1 MEKRIALFPVI
12 IMVVVVCSSPALA
25 LPPMGPPKAIFGEN
39 RWAIGFNYSHQKMD
53 LELFGKAR
61 EDLGLGAGWEPC
73 EYTKYKIEGLTSN
86 MFLGSLGYG
95 ICENWDA
102 FVYAGV
108 AGDKNEIKETLAC
121 DSPGSQYYGFGG
133 DYIAAWGFGTRAT
146 FCQDGNLTWGGLF
159 QTVWSGIDSS
169 SLKLRGDPDFSGN
182 LELDFWEIQVA
193 AGPTLQLDGFSIYGG
208 PFLHFV
214 NGDMSLEGTTV
225 SSGATQLVM
234 SNADIREESNF
245 GAFVGAQW
253 DIAEDTFWY
262 TEYQF
267 TGDAWGAGMGIVWK
281 FE

>member
-1 MEKRIALFPVI
+1 MKKRIALFPVI
-12 IMVVVVCSSPALA
+12 IMVVVVCSSTALA
-25 LPPMGPPKAIFGEN
+25 LPPMGPPKAVFGEN
-39 RWAIGFNYSHQKMD
+39 RWAIGINYSHQKMD

-61 EDLGLGAGWEPC
+61 EDLGLGAGWELY
-73 EYTKYKIEGLTSN
+73 EYTKYKIEDLTSN
-86 MFLGSLGYG
+86 MFLSSLGYG

-108 AGDKNEIKETLAC
+108 AGDKNEIKETLAG
-121 DSPGSQYYGFGG
+121 GSSGNQYYEFGG

-159 QTVWSGIDSS
+159 QMVWSGIDSS
-169 SLKLRGDPDFSGN
+169 SLKLRGDPNFSGN

-225 SSGATQLVM
+225 SSGATQRVM
-234 SNADIREESNF
+234 SNTDIREESNF